1 VERLL
6 TVKEAAQ
13 YLGLKPQTLYLWV
26 SRRRIVF
33 VKIGRLVRFREK
45 DLEEYVDGQR
55 RAPIT

>member
-1 VERLL
+1 MERLL